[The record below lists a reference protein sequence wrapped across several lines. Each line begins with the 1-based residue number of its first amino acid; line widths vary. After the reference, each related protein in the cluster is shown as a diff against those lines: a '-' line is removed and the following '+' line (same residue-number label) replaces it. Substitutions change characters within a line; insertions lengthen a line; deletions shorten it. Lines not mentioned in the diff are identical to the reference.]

1 MLLLFRSSHLHP
13 KNIRASWFE
22 SAMFFFQFL
31 ILSDHSSNCTAW
43 SALISGMKA
52 VLLKVKPWNLFELGP
67 IRPIRVPPQLNGSMF
82 VFYPFL
88 LIPNSMSAE
97 TQLPPRQCCSE
108 LKTLFP

>member
-22 SAMFFFQFL
+22 SAMIFFQFL

-52 VLLKVKPWNLFELGP
+52 VLLKVKPWNLFE
-67 IRPIRVPPQLNGSMF
+67 RPLNWTYQTYQGSPSTERID
-82 VFYPFL
+82 VRFL
-88 LIPNSMSAE
+88 SFSPNSKFNV
-97 TQLPPRQCCSE
+97 R
-108 LKTLFP
+108 